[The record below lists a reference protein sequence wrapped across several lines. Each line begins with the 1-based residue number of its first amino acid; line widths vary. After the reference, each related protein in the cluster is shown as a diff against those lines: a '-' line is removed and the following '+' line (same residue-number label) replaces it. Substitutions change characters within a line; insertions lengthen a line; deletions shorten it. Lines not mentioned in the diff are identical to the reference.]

1 MNYDVLVSIK
11 KLCYSLFQLVISI
24 ILLSVVIRV
33 NLNTLEKSL
42 MLIAIIF
49 MILSNGIAV
58 FLKYKKH

>member
-11 KLCYSLFQLVISI
+11 KLCYSLFQLVMSI

-33 NLNTLEKSL
+33 NLSTLEKNL

-49 MILSNGIAV
+49 MILSNGVGI

>member
-11 KLCYSLFQLVISI
+11 KLCYSLFQLVMSI

-33 NLNTLEKSL
+33 DLSTLEKNL

-49 MILSNGIAV
+49 MILSNGVGI

>member
-11 KLCYSLFQLVISI
+11 KLCYSLFQLVMSV

-33 NLNTLEKSL
+33 DLSTLEKNL

-49 MILSNGIAV
+49 MILSNGVGI